1 MKKRG
6 FLAAMTGVALA
17 PTASRAQA
25 PKGREPVLLT
35 VSGDIERANRGPLN
49 PAIDQMM
56 HKHGLQ
62 FERAWALDALALRKL
77 PAHSIRPTLEYDG
90 KKHTLVGPYVSDV
103 VAVAAA
109 GLKDGAK
116 VQLGLRAVD
125 GYVAQV
131 SLAQVRQWGM
141 LVALEIDGQPMA
153 LGGLGPQWAVYEAD
167 RLAEFKDKPLAERFA
182 ACPWGL
188 YSIEVKLNRA

>member
-6 FLAAMTGVALA
+6 FLAAMTSVALA
-17 PTASRAQA
+17 PAASRAQA

-35 VSGDIERANRGPLN
+35 VSGDIARANRGPMN

-62 FERAWALDALALRKL
+62 FERAWAFDALALRKL
-77 PAHSIRPTLEYDG
+77 PARSIRPTLEYDG
-90 KKHTLVGPYVSDV
+90 KKHTLVGPYISDV

-109 GLKDGAK
+109 GLKDGANAR
-116 VQLGLRAVD
+116 LGLRAVD

-188 YSIEVKLNRA
+188 YSIEVKVG

>member
-6 FLAAMTGVALA
+6 FLTAMTTVALA
-17 PTASRAQA
+17 PVALPVRAAASAS
-25 PKGREPVLLT
+25 PVLLT
-35 VSGDIERANRGPLN
+35 VSGDIGRANRGPMN

-62 FERAWALDALALRKL
+62 FERAWAFDALALRKL

-109 GLKDGAK
+109 GIKDGAD

-125 GYVAQV
+125 GYVAKV
-131 SLAQVRQWGM
+131 SLAQARQWDM

-188 YSIEVKLNRA
+188 YSIEVKRG